1 MKACHLKS
9 EIISEKVLLFTTHT
23 HTHHSHTHTRHT
35 YLEIRIDRVLEPIVQ
50 VPGISITRV
59 LDSS

>member
-23 HTHHSHTHTRHT
+23 LITVTLTLDTRT
-35 YLEIRIDRVLEPIVQ
+35 LK
-50 VPGISITRV
+50 
-59 LDSS
+59 